1 MSLFN
6 VGRLCVKLAGRDA
19 GRKCVVVEQVDK
31 TFVVVDG
38 NVRRKKV
45 NMRHLEPLTEM
56 VEIKDKASH
65 ADVSSAFNKLGLDV
79 WERKSKQVAERP
91 KKQKVKKVKA
101 VKIAPKKES
110 KKEEPKAVE
119 VEKKVEDKPVEE
131 TKEELKQ
138 EVKTEAKESTETK
151 EAEEKLSHLIRDVPS
166 ETKE

>member
-91 KKQKVKKVKA
+91 KKQKVKRL
-101 VKIAPKKES
+101 S
-110 KKEEPKAVE
+110 L
-119 VEKKVEDKPVEE
+119 
-131 TKEELKQ
+131 LKLLQ
-138 EVKTEAKESTETK
+138 RKSLRRKNQ
-151 EAEEKLSHLIRDVPS
+151 KLL
-166 ETKE
+166 K